1 MRERVAALLV
11 DVGLHADDMAKR
23 PHRFSGGQRQRIA
36 IARAIATNPSIVIL
50 DEATSALDAETR
62 TTILELLH
70 SLSIERG
77 VSYLMISH
85 DISLVD
91 GFTDNILIMK
101 DGAIIER
108 GPTQAVFDN
117 PQEDYTKALI
127 DAAPS
132 RAHASAP

>member
-1 MRERVAALLV
+1 MGSEMCIRDR
-11 DVGLHADDMAKR
+11 
-23 PHRFSGGQRQRIA
+23 
-36 IARAIATNPSIVIL
+36 
-50 DEATSALDAETR
+50 
-62 TTILELLH
+62 
-70 SLSIERG
+70 LSIERG

-127 DAAPS
+127 DAAPFARS
-132 RAHASAP
+132 RKRPVGQTTTDQKE